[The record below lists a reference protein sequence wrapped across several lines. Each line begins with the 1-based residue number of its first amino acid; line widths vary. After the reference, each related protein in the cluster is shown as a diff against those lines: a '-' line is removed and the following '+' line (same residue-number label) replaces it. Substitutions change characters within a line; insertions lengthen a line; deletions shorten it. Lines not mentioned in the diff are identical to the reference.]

1 MPRQKRQ
8 QLKKRK
14 DGRYVAYYHGI
25 PFYGKSSD
33 DALDLRDEYIRSQKT
48 GDFYNQTV
56 TVCEYG
62 NKWLKIAHPT
72 VADTTYRGLATHLQ
86 HLLNQLGNEPIC
98 SIKSSQIKEVY
109 STEYK
114 NASNS
119 YIKAAKQLYCSLFDS
134 AVDDGICHTNPAR
147 QKSAQ
152 PHKGTEGGHR
162 AITPQEREWINTYCH
177 DHRAY
182 PAIITMLYA
191 GIRPQ
196 EAKALK
202 IDKAYDSKEG
212 VLHITQ
218 TAHRDGNNQYEIT
231 NKGKTKNSIRDIP
244 VFQPVEDALKDKK
257 GLLIT
262 TAKGKQITATTWR
275 NAIESYRVC
284 METEINGMHKRWYK
298 KTKEHKKILA
308 EAEELRKA
316 GKKEEAEAKE
326 GEIPPWIEFTVVPYD
341 LRHSFCTMC
350 RDNGVE
356 LHTCIEWMGHA
367 DATMIMKIYDEV
379 SDNRSKIE
387 AERLKKILFHGQ
399 NDGQPQVEDVESV
412 ENKEVEN
419 V

>member
-1 MPRQKRQ
+1 MPRQKKQ
-8 QLKKRK
+8 QLKKRP
-14 DGRYVAYYHGI
+14 DGRYVAYYHGK

-33 DALDLRDEYIRSQKT
+33 EALELRKDYIKNEKN

-56 TVCEYG
+56 TVSEYG
-62 NKWLKIAHPT
+62 IKWLKIAHPT

-86 HLLNQLGNEPIC
+86 HLVNQLGNEPIC
-98 SIKSSQIKEVY
+98 DVKPLQIKEVY

-114 NASNS
+114 NVSNS
-119 YIKAAKQLYCSLFDS
+119 YIKAAKQLFCALFDS
-134 AVDDGICHTNPAR
+134 AVADGICRTNPAR
-147 QKSAQ
+147 LTK
-152 PHKGTEGGHR
+152 PHTGTEGGHR

-202 IDKAYDSKEG
+202 IEKAYDEKEG

-218 TAHRDGNNQYEIT
+218 TAHRKGNNQYEIT
-231 NKGKTKNSIRDIP
+231 SKGKSKNAIRDVP
-244 VFQPVEDALKDKK
+244 AFPPVEDALKGKK

-275 NAIESYRVC
+275 NAIESYRTC
-284 METEINGMHKRWYK
+284 METAINGMHKRWYGR
-298 KTKEHKKILA
+298 TKEHKKIL
-308 EAEELRKA
+308 EDG
-316 GKKEEAEAKE
+316 GKLPE
-326 GEIPPWIEFTVVPYD
+326 WIEFTVVPYD

-350 RDNGVE
+350 RDADPPVE

-367 DATMIMKIYDEV
+367 DATMIMRIYDEV
-379 SDNRSKIE
+379 SDNRSKTE
-387 AERLKKILFHGQ
+387 AERLRKTLFHGQ
-399 NDGQPQVEDVESV
+399 NDGQTDEETA
-412 ENKEVEN
+412 EAIEIKEEADS
-419 V
+419 